1 MLACELIVLSGFA
14 SCGGLWDAGGAVGI
28 GLAAGAGKGKGKG
41 KGAGT
46 DAGGGGCAGGLEHAA
61 SKAETA
67 AAMTADP
74 V

>member
-1 MLACELIVLSGFA
+1 MLACELIVLSGAA
-14 SCGGLWDAGGAVGI
+14 SCGGLWGAGGAGGI